1 MQINDENFSAK
12 LRVRLEGT
20 KIPRAARSSRVL
32 VVAFCNALSIAT
44 LTMDDSLQVT
54 HPDESVLVVV
64 IRDGAALAT
73 AAVGTRANVRNVE
86 AVS

>member
-1 MQINDENFSAK
+1 MRINEANLSAK
-12 LRVRLEGT
+12 LPVHLEGT
-20 KIPRAARSSRVL
+20 KIPRVARSSRVL

-44 LTMDDSLQVT
+44 LAMDDSLQAIY
-54 HPDESVLVVV
+54 PGKSALVVV

-73 AAVGTRANVRNVE
+73 AAVATRANVRNVD